1 MTEMIQLTN
10 SNLKVTIINILSMLT
25 DENIN
30 IMRKEN

>member
-1 MTEMIQLTN
+1 MIEMIQLTN